1 MFLQGVEK
9 GHYQRLPVSVTLPE
23 SGAVCVAQC
32 YFLKSTP
39 GMSSVGV
46 PDDTDAAGMIDP
58 RLPEAECM
66 SEYSPEQQR
75 ELYKPIRHIQVKQ
88 MLYLGE
94 STGHRST

>member
-1 MFLQGVEK
+1 
-9 GHYQRLPVSVTLPE
+9 
-23 SGAVCVAQC
+23 
-32 YFLKSTP
+32 
-39 GMSSVGV
+39 
-46 PDDTDAAGMIDP
+46 MIDP